1 MMRNSVFDEFRAS
14 RFAAIQFE
22 IAVKVDLSE
31 SSAAEKRLG
40 LKEMLCVVG
49 IEVVV
54 DRCRGD
60 KSAERSGV

>member
-40 LKEMLCVVG
+40 LKEMYSCVS
-49 IEVVV
+49 
-54 DRCRGD
+54 
-60 KSAERSGV
+60 SA